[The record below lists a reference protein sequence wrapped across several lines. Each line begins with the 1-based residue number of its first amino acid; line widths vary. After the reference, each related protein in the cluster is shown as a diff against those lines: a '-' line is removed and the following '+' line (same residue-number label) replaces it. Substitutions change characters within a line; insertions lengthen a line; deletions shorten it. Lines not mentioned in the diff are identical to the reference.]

1 MRFRFFSSP
10 KQVYEQRGQYA
21 GREMDLFLLK
31 LLQQEGSPIMWALK
45 IRIPKGPHSLTQATL
60 ERNLV
65 LQASGNQVRIDFASV
80 IPKLL

>member
-1 MRFRFFSSP
+1 
-10 KQVYEQRGQYA
+10 
-21 GREMDLFLLK
+21 
-31 LLQQEGSPIMWALK
+31 MWALK